1 MGRLQGRQSAL
12 CGQDANYR
20 KTLKYSAQLK
30 VNVDWCE
37 QAEEAAID
45 ACSEL
50 EKAASAAAFPFDLR
64 QGDVLVFDALRWLF
78 SYDAPDDD
86 HDGLC
91 WGPNGWMPRKLYLRI
106 NGRARASAAYPPQDV
121 VRRRESVFVSFSG

>member
-1 MGRLQGRQSAL
+1 
-12 CGQDANYR
+12 
-20 KTLKYSAQLK
+20 
-30 VNVDWCE
+30 VDWCE

-50 EKAASAAAFPFDLR
+50 EKAASAASFPFDLR
-64 QGDVLVFDALRWLF
+64 QGDVLVMDALRWLF

-91 WGPNGWMPRKLYLRI
+91 WGPNGWMPLRALPPDQRKGARIEPYLLKTWL
-106 NGRARASAAYPPQDV
+106 G
-121 VRRRESVFVSFSG
+121 RREFGDVSSSAEIEDDAAWLASLADQTAGVAVQ